1 MLQSALQLYTNQEPD
16 ELVRF
21 KRHLRTLLVALA
33 ERLAN
38 AARALDSDD
47 AAVAR
52 PSAFARALA
61 DDHLVLHY
69 QPKMHARSGEIEG
82 VEALIRWAH
91 PERGLLAPDEFV
103 PGCEINGDIRALTE
117 WAMARAV
124 RDQQSLARRG
134 YDLPLYVNISAK
146 LIGDPAFTER
156 LLEIA
161 APRIARI
168 GVEITET
175 AMIEDPERGLENLR
189 RMADAG
195 LRIAIDDYGVG
206 LSSLNYLKQLPA
218 HELKIDRAFVSGLSR
233 SHRDP
238 LLVRSTIDLAHALG
252 LQVTAE
258 GVETPAALALLKVMG
273 CDIVQG
279 YLIARPMPLDDLII
293 WLANRA
299 PIEPGLPAFPALPGS
314 APTGTG
320 QTW

>member
-1 MLQSALQLYTNQEPD
+1 MRL
-16 ELVRF
+16 
-21 KRHLRTLLVALA
+21 KRHLRNTLMTFAD
-33 ERLAN
+33 RLTAT
-38 AARALDSDD
+38 ARALDADD
-47 AAVAR
+47 AVTAP

-61 DDHLVLHY
+61 DDHLRLYY

-82 VEALIRWAH
+82 AEALIRWAH
-91 PERGLLAPDEFV
+91 PEQGLLSPDEFV
-103 PGCEINGDIRALTE
+103 PECEANGDIRALTE

-124 RDQQSLARRG
+124 RDQESLARRG
-134 YDLPLYVNISAK
+134 HDLPLYVNISAK
-146 LIGDPAFTER
+146 LVADATFTEC
-156 LLEIA
+156 LLGIA
-161 APRIARI
+161 APRIARLGI
-168 GVEITET
+168 EITET
-175 AMIEDPERGLENLR
+175 AMIEDPQRGLENLH

-258 GVETPAALALLKVMG
+258 GVETLAALALLKVMG

-279 YLIARPMPLDDLII
+279 YLIARPMPLDDLVTF
-293 WLANRA
+293 LATRA
-299 PIEPGLPAFPALPGS
+299 PMESAFPLLSSP
-314 APTGTG
+314 APTGTDP
-320 QTW
+320 TW

>member
-1 MLQSALQLYTNQEPD
+1 M
-16 ELVRF
+16 LVR
-21 KRHLRTLLVALA
+21 RQVRTFFLALA
-33 ERLAN
+33 DRLAA
-38 AARALDSDD
+38 AARALDPED
-47 AAVAR
+47 AVVTG
-52 PSAFARALA
+52 SSEFSLALGN
-61 DDHLVLHY
+61 DHLRLYY
-69 QPKMHARSGEIEG
+69 QPKMRARSGEIEG
-82 VEALIRWAH
+82 AEALIRWAH
-91 PERGLLAPDEFV
+91 PERGLLSPDEFV
-103 PGCEINGDIRALTE
+103 PECEANGDIRALTE
-117 WAMARAV
+117 WVLARAV
-124 RDQQSLARRG
+124 RDQEALARIG
-134 YDLPLYVNISAK
+134 HDLPIYVNISAK
-146 LIGDPAFTER
+146 LIGDAGFTDR

-161 APRIARI
+161 APRIKRI

-279 YLIARPMPLDDLII
+279 FLIARPMPLDDLII
-293 WLANRA
+293 FLAAHA
-299 PIEPGLPAFPALPGS
+299 PVATGSPILATLPPSA
-314 APTGTG
+314 APTGTDP
-320 QTW
+320 TW